1 MVNNQVLG
9 WPNTTNVAILILSLY
24 FSLEKSGQKPKKL
37 KIQRFKKLI
46 IRRNF
51 VDILLTFC
59 LESGKNKVA
68 G

>member
-1 MVNNQVLG
+1 
-9 WPNTTNVAILILSLY
+9 VAILILSLNL
-24 FSLEKSGQKPKKL
+24 SLEKTGQKPKKL
-37 KIQRFKKLI
+37 KIERFKNLI
-46 IRRNF
+46 IRPNF